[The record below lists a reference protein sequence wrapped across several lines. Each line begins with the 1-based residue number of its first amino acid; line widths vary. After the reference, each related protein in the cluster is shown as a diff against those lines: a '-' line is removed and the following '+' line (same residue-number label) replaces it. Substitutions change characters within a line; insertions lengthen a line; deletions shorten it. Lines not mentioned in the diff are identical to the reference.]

1 MDCGLWTSC
10 RIDILSG
17 IQSTA
22 AALDAER
29 TRLDVISENIA
40 NANTTHG
47 VDGKPYQRQVVV
59 FETALQQAM
68 NGGGAS
74 VPTLRVAGIQ
84 KDPRPFESIYEPGN
98 PDADEHGMVAMP
110 NVNIHE
116 EMADMISAERA
127 FEANLAVVKNARAMS
142 LQVLAI
148 GRH

>member
-1 MDCGLWTSC
+1 M
-10 RIDILSG
+10 IDILSG
-17 IQSTA
+17 IQNTA
-22 AALDAER
+22 AALNAER

-47 VDGKPYQRQVVV
+47 PDGKPYQRQVVV

-68 NGGGAS
+68 NGGAAT
-74 VPTLRVAGIQ
+74 PTLRVAGIE
-84 KDPRPFESIYEPGN
+84 KDQRPFETIYEPGN
-98 PDADEHGMVAMP
+98 PDADAHGMVAMP

-127 FEANLAVVKNARAMS
+127 FEANLAVVKNARAMA

-148 GRH
+148 GKH